1 MGLTP
6 THLTL
11 TLHPCVLFALA
22 SSRGGAGLGERDLQ
36 VTNLWAPE
44 VPHWWYVPVA
54 YATVGHPKCHRRATS
69 LSVGGLAADG
79 PLHTH
84 CLHTWSV
91 SPLPKCDCP
100 HKAPECDFRASPQ
113 FEGVARVH
121 GNRWEVSEHRTKEA
135 TRSATR
141 CTSTTI
147 PTSCKNAMDGLDAA
161 CYPNDV
167 WPIPSAVGTD
177 PVKALDGGWCAC
189 Q

>member
-36 VTNLWAPE
+36 VTDLWAPE

-121 GNRWEVSEHRTKEA
+121 GNQWEVSEHRTKEA

-161 CYPNDV
+161 CYPNT
-167 WPIPSAVGTD
+167 PSCR
-177 PVKALDGGWCAC
+177 PSS
-189 Q
+189 

>member
-1 MGLTP
+1 M
-6 THLTL
+6 
-11 TLHPCVLFALA
+11 
-22 SSRGGAGLGERDLQ
+22 GERDLQ
-36 VTNLWAPE
+36 VTNLWAPG

-121 GNRWEVSEHRTKEA
+121 GNQWEVSEHRTKEA
-135 TRSATR
+135 TH
-141 CTSTTI
+141 
-147 PTSCKNAMDGLDAA
+147 
-161 CYPNDV
+161 
-167 WPIPSAVGTD
+167 
-177 PVKALDGGWCAC
+177 
-189 Q
+189 